1 MNLGGPELL
10 IVFVIL
16 ALLFGAGRVPHIART
31 LGQSNREFRRALKE
45 GFGEGP
51 KCDSCGAPL
60 ASDARFCANCG
71 HELEQGSVPS
81 QAPAGRDGKEVTKVG
96 SPSESNTPASGEGN
110 GGSELQLPSELASQK
125 NAQPRGASVTPV
137 SDEGREGN
145 ERRAG
150 LTSVPPPPPSSE
162 DTGRADRDSDVTDA
176 GTALASEQSS
186 QVRMRLYRERV
197 HDE

>member
-1 MNLGGPELL
+1 MGGPELL

-60 ASDARFCANCG
+60 SSDARFCANCG
-71 HELEQGSVPS
+71 QELEQGSVPS
-81 QAPAGRDGKEVTKVG
+81 QAPAGMTGKEVSKV
-96 SPSESNTPASGEGN
+96 SSTSESNTPASASEGD
-110 GGSELQLPSELASQK
+110 GGSELQLPSEPASQE
-125 NAQPRGASVTPV
+125 NAQPRASVTPA

-150 LTSVPPPPPSSE
+150 LTSVPPPL
-162 DTGRADRDSDVTDA
+162 RAPRTLVGPR
-176 GTALASEQSS
+176 GTATSPA
-186 QVRMRLYRERV
+186 RV
-197 HDE
+197 QPPHRNSPLE